1 MQISIF
7 VAFGYGLLSFFS
19 PCILPLIP
27 VFIANLTSSEVFEPG
42 NKQRRFSI
50 FFNSLSFVVGFA
62 VVFTLWGA
70 GAGILGSVIFR
81 HLAVVRQIAGSLIIL
96 FGLMM
101 LLSLKIPW
109 LNFEKRLKISGL
121 TAGSYLRSFVIGAI
135 FPITWIPCTSWVLGG
150 ILLMAGT
157 SQTGG
162 QGAYLLAM
170 YSMGLGLPFLITG
183 IAFDFLMP
191 FLKNIGKYV
200 NWVYTISGLLLM
212 AIGILILA
220 DKMFWFQNL
229 I

>member
-1 MQISIF
+1 
-7 VAFGYGLLSFFS
+7 
-19 PCILPLIP
+19 
-27 VFIANLTSSEVFEPG
+27 
-42 NKQRRFSI
+42 
-50 FFNSLSFVVGFA
+50 
-62 VVFTLWGA
+62 
-70 GAGILGSVIFR
+70 
-81 HLAVVRQIAGSLIIL
+81 
-96 FGLMM
+96 
-101 LLSLKIPW
+101 
-109 LNFEKRLKISGL
+109 
-121 TAGSYLRSFVIGAI
+121 
-135 FPITWIPCTSWVLGG
+135 
-150 ILLMAGT
+150 MAGT